1 METMRPLTSLAA
13 GFLLLLGLIVVLDIL
28 FFQVMPGDAIDEADR
43 EITQWAV
50 EARTPGLNSFM
61 RGATTLG
68 SARLMWLVAAV
79 AAGVT
84 YLSGRARLL
93 ALVPLVAMLGGS
105 IINNLGK
112 ALTDRPRPLIRPLV
126 DPGGSSF
133 PSGHATIAAVIFSA
147 LAILIARGLATRG
160 KVVVWAVAGAAI
172 ALVAVTR
179 VYLGVHWPSDVI
191 VGAAT
196 GVAWSLW
203 CVRTLAPTSTSKT
216 AAEESAAG
224 VNRYPAP

>member
-1 METMRPLTSLAA
+1 METMRPPTSLAA
-13 GFLLLLGLIVVLDIL
+13 GFLSLLALIVVLDLAL
-28 FFQVMPGDAIDEADR
+28 FELMPGDAIDESDR
-43 EITQWAV
+43 EITRWMV
-50 EARTPGLNSFM
+50 DTRTPGLNSFM
-61 RGATTLG
+61 REATTLG

-79 AAGVT
+79 AAGVM
-84 YLSGRARLL
+84 YRSARARHL

-105 IINNLGK
+105 IMNNLGK

-126 DPGGSSF
+126 DTGGSSF

-147 LAILIARGLATRG
+147 LAILIARGFSRRG
-160 KVVVWAVAGAAI
+160 KVAVWVAASAPI

-191 VGAAT
+191 VGSAT
-196 GVAWSLW
+196 GMAWSLW
-203 CVRTLAPTSTSKT
+203 CGRTLAPTSSSRTV
-216 AAEESAAG
+216 AEESVAG